1 MVQPMIRHLKNFNE
15 LIVYASL
22 STGLAFF
29 VRFHP
34 NFYFPLLLLRVAVVA
49 YALFVIS
56 NIEQNRAFAYA
67 LISAMLLG
75 AIGGNWDWIELNFI
89 YNQAQLIILSS
100 IVSALSVGL
109 IAVILLRG
117 SNGSKR

>member
-1 MVQPMIRHLKNFNE
+1 MIRHLKNFNE
-15 LIVYASL
+15 LVIYASL

-29 VRFHP
+29 VRYHP
-34 NFYFPLLLLRVAVVA
+34 SFYFPVLLLRIAVVA

-67 LISAMLLG
+67 LITAMTLG
-75 AIGGNWDWIELNFI
+75 LIGGYWDWIELNFLH
-89 YNQAQLIILSS
+89 NQAQLVAISS

-109 IAVILLRG
+109 IAVITLRG
-117 SNGSKR
+117 SNAPK